1 MPVCLP
7 ACLCPSW
14 QRRNARLCIHY
25 SAANTQGGRT
35 VPRIFVDGKFI
46 GGADDVT
53 AMDARGD
60 LEALLRENSL
70 VTAR

>member
-1 MPVCLP
+1 ML
-7 ACLCPSW
+7 
-14 QRRNARLCIHY
+14 
-25 SAANTQGGRT
+25 GGRT

-60 LEALLRENSL
+60 LEALLREKSL
-70 VTAR
+70 ITAR